1 VSLKIAGY
9 TRQDKEKAMNVPYIT
24 VQQTLAKM
32 PAIGIGTFGSDHV
45 SHANMAEAVEL
56 ALELGYRNIDCARVY
71 ANEKEIGEVL
81 KASGIKREE
90 LWITSKLWNDM
101 HGKKNVGISV
111 RQTLADLQLDYLDL
125 FLVHWPFPN
134 FHPPKC
140 DVTARNP
147 DARPYIHE
155 EFMETWC
162 AMEELVDQGLVKH
175 IGTSNMSKAK
185 LKLLLSDCRIRPI
198 ANEMELHPC
207 FQQQELLSYVK
218 GQGIIPIGF
227 SPLGSPNR
235 PERDTSEGDAID
247 MEHPAVLAVAKAHRV
262 HPAEICIK
270 WAQANGIV
278 PIPQSTKEKNLNS
291 NLESIMSD
299 PLDLMEVAMLKE
311 ADCNSRL
318 IKGQVFLWE
327 EAEDWTELWDEDGI
341 IRVPDHY
348 RR

>member
-1 VSLKIAGY
+1 
-9 TRQDKEKAMNVPYIT
+9 MNVPYIT
-24 VQQTLAKM
+24 VQQTGAKM
-32 PAIGIGTFGSDHV
+32 PAIGVGTFGSDHV
-45 SHANMAEAVEL
+45 SNAEMAESVEL
-56 ALELGYRNIDCARVY
+56 ALKLGYRNIDCARVY

-81 KASGIKREE
+81 KASGLKRGE

-125 FLVHWPFPN
+125 YLVHWPFPN

-140 DVTARNP
+140 DVTSRNP

-155 EFMETWC
+155 EFMETWR
-162 AMEELVDQGLVKH
+162 AMEDLVDQGLVKH

-207 FQQQELLSYVK
+207 FQQPELLSFVK
-218 GQGIIPIGF
+218 EQGIIPIGF

-235 PERDTSEGDAID
+235 PERDTTETDAID
-247 MEHPAVLAVAKAHRV
+247 MGHPAVLAVAKAHHV
-262 HPAEICIK
+262 HPASICIK

-278 PIPQSTKEKNLNS
+278 PIPQSTKERNLKS
-291 NLESIMSD
+291 NMESIMSD
-299 PLDLMEVAMLKE
+299 SLDLMEVAMLKE

-327 EAEDWTELWDEDGI
+327 EAKDWTELWDEDGI
-341 IRVPDHY
+341 IRIPDHY
-348 RR
+348 KR